1 MKKSVKIILIIAS
14 ILLVIALVFGYMV
27 YREVK
32 GSEKITGKLDGI
44 PSPSGKIPAI
54 TQGLSDWPN
63 WRGVHFDGKSD
74 TKNINK
80 DWSKGLKK
88 LWQVDYLCHGSVSA
102 TWSAP
107 VVQGNRLIITGRD
120 EKNDYVFCLNA
131 ESGELIWQGAYTT
144 EAETSHG
151 QGSRAT
157 PFIDNGRVYTFGR
170 NGDLACWNLEDG
182 KLFWKQNVKDLGG
195 KEPDWGFSTTPLV
208 FKDKVIVQAGGKALI
223 VAFDKISGK
232 VAWKSMEGDAG
243 YAATIPINLEND
255 IKLLVY
261 HGKGLSLINPE
272 DGKELWRVP
281 WKTDYG
287 VNATS
292 PVYENDVVFNA
303 SAYGMG
309 GQALKVTK
317 TDYKVL
323 WKNEAILAQHTD
335 PIVINGYLYSY
346 SGESSNKNGL
356 FKCVEMAT
364 GKEMWSTNQIGQG
377 TVTYADG
384 HLICFDIRGNLYLV
398 QPDPATFKKT
408 GEFKNAMEGVKNPAW
423 TVPVVANGKLYLR
436 YLQHLVCYN
445 LQ

>member
-144 EAETSHG
+144 EA
-151 QGSRAT
+151 
-157 PFIDNGRVYTFGR
+157 
-170 NGDLACWNLEDG
+170 
-182 KLFWKQNVKDLGG
+182 
-195 KEPDWGFSTTPLV
+195 
-208 FKDKVIVQAGGKALI
+208 
-223 VAFDKISGK
+223 
-232 VAWKSMEGDAG
+232 
-243 YAATIPINLEND
+243 
-255 IKLLVY
+255 
-261 HGKGLSLINPE
+261 
-272 DGKELWRVP
+272 
-281 WKTDYG
+281 
-287 VNATS
+287 
-292 PVYENDVVFNA
+292 
-303 SAYGMG
+303 
-309 GQALKVTK
+309 
-317 TDYKVL
+317 
-323 WKNEAILAQHTD
+323 
-335 PIVINGYLYSY
+335 
-346 SGESSNKNGL
+346 
-356 FKCVEMAT
+356 
-364 GKEMWSTNQIGQG
+364 
-377 TVTYADG
+377 
-384 HLICFDIRGNLYLV
+384 
-398 QPDPATFKKT
+398 
-408 GEFKNAMEGVKNPAW
+408 
-423 TVPVVANGKLYLR
+423 
-436 YLQHLVCYN
+436 
-445 LQ
+445 